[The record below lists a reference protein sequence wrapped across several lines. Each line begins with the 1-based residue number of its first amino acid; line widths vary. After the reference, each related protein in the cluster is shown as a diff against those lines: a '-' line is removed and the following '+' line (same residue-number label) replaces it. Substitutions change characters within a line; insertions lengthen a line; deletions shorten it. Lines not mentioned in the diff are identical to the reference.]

1 MKYLS
6 AYAIAL
12 VLFLV
17 LDACWLSTI
26 ARSVYIPR
34 LGDMVLDR
42 PRWGVAAIFYL
53 LYVIGLVYFAIIIG
67 WKIGSWQTAALN
79 GALLG
84 FFSYLTYNA
93 TNLSLM
99 KGYDGLVAVLDTA
112 WGTLSGALVAGGTVA
127 ILLMLGKTA
136 PS

>member
-12 VLFLV
+12 VLFLI
-17 LDACWLSTI
+17 LDACWLSTV

-34 LGDMVLDR
+34 IGDMILDR

-53 LYVIGLVYFAIIIG
+53 LYVIGLVYLAINIG

-84 FFSYLTYNA
+84 FFSYLTCNA